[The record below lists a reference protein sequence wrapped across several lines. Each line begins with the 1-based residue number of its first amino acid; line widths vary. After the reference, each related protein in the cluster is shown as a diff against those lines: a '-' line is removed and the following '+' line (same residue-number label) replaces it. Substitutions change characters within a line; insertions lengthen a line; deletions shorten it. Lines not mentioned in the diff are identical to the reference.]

1 MSMTAAEIRELTE
14 SVNMKNLNV
23 KTKEYDNLILETAN
37 NGDRVINTGIL
48 TKKMQSAIAE
58 YYSDLG
64 YDVAILGNNMV
75 TIGW

>member
-14 SVNMKNLNV
+14 SINMKNLNV

-37 NGDRVINTGIL
+37 NGDRVVNTGIL
-48 TKKMQSAIAE
+48 PKKMQSAIAE

>member
-1 MSMTAAEIRELTE
+1 MSMTAAEIRELTD
-14 SVNMKNLNV
+14 SINMKNLTS
-23 KTKEYDNLILETAN
+23 KTQEYDNMILETAN

-48 TKKMQSAIAE
+48 TRKMQVAIAE
-58 YYSDLG
+58 YYEDLG